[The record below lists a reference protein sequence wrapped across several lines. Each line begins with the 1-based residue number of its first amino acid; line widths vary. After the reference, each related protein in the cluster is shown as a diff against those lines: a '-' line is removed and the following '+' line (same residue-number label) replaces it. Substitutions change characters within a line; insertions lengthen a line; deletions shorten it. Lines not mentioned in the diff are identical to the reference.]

1 MITGDHHLT
10 ATAIAKEIGL
20 LTDSVDNYTGE
31 EIMNRIATSNVD
43 LQSLLIAQADE

>member
-20 LTDSVDNYTGE
+20 LTDSIDYYIGDD
-31 EIMNRIATSNVD
+31 IRKRIATSNVD
-43 LQSLLIAQADE
+43 LQSLVPANAE